1 MLSAAQPMLTDTK
14 RSQSLHG
21 GSVAL
26 AIRRLLLHAARLAVL
41 TDGLNEDLNP
51 AEFGLHIFKNNF
63 LWNRKKE
70 GQEVFCLSN
79 VSIKINIIVIK
90 LRSLS
95 QNPIMLKK
103 IIAKIL

>member
-1 MLSAAQPMLTDTK
+1 MRCPYFLQMQKGVL
-14 RSQSLHG
+14 QSLHG

-79 VSIKINIIVIK
+79 VSIKINIIVK
-90 LRSLS
+90 TC
-95 QNPIMLKK
+95 
-103 IIAKIL
+103 